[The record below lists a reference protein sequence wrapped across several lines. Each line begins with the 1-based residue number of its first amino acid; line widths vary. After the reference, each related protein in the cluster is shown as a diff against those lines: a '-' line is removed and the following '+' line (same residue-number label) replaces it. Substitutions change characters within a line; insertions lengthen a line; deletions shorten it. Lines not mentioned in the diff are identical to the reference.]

1 MHVGAGTRPE
11 DLNLAYTR
19 NERVTNCSI
28 MDGVPGCR
36 CFFRIAHSKKSADSL
51 FVDHF
56 QGFDYRWT
64 EGLETSISPL
74 AKIVIEGIVPDFSRS
89 RNRKRQFDRAGI
101 FRKSARVR

>member
-1 MHVGAGTRPE
+1 
-11 DLNLAYTR
+11 
-19 NERVTNCSI
+19 

-89 RNRKRQFDRAGI
+89 RNRALEPSPRSINCQAVTRDKAIVNGQG
-101 FRKSARVR
+101 